1 MRHDFKT
8 NLALRQLLLTVLL
21 GLFVWSL
28 SRQAYVLSGI
38 SLLAAA
44 GLFWGLLRF
53 ISHTNQ
59 ALANFLESLR
69 YNDFT
74 TTSSSVY
81 RGAAFGQL
89 YESFHLVNRK
99 LQEVR
104 AEREANHQ
112 FLQVIV
118 AHVKVGL
125 LCYKPG
131 GEVVLM
137 NKALQ
142 ALLNKPYLVNL
153 EGLRMVDEPLYHKV
167 KALQGGQ
174 RELLKVRLG
183 GTLMQLAVEAAAI
196 QLQGEWL
203 HLVSFQNIQPEL
215 EAQELLSWK
224 KLIRILTHE
233 IMNSV
238 SPIAS
243 LSSTVLNMIREEPAG
258 PEALKQIGQSMEVIR
273 RRSEALM
280 DFTDNYR
287 TLTRIPP
294 PNLQLLEAG
303 SLVDNVLE
311 LLQPELKA
319 AAVEVSRKAP
329 PYPVS
334 FYGDPALLEQ
344 VLINLVKNAV
354 QAMDGQPSP
363 RQLVIGVGKKGERA
377 LLTVAD
383 NGPGIGPEML
393 ESVFVPFFTTKPK
406 GSGIGLP
413 LSRQIVQ
420 LHKGS
425 LELDSEVGKGTRA
438 QIKI

>member
-1 MRHDFKT
+1 MGRNFTT
-8 NLALRQLLLTVLL
+8 NLAVRQLLLAVLL
-21 GLFVWSL
+21 GLLAWSL
-28 SRQAYVLSGI
+28 IQKQYVLSGLA
-38 SLLAAA
+38 LLASG
-44 GLFWGLLRF
+44 GLFWSLLRLV
-53 ISHTNQ
+53 SHTNR
-59 ALANFLESLR
+59 AVAHFLESLQ

-81 RGAAFGQL
+81 QGAAFEQL
-89 YESFHLVNRK
+89 YGCFNLINRK
-99 LQEVR
+99 FQEVR

-125 LCYKPG
+125 LCYNAA

-137 NKALQ
+137 NEALQ
-142 ALLNKPYLVNL
+142 TLLRKPYLVNL
-153 EGLRMVDEPLYHKV
+153 EGLRKVDEPLYNTV
-167 KALQGGQ
+167 TALQGGQ

-183 GTLMQLAVEAAAI
+183 GELMQLAVAATTI
-196 QLQGEWL
+196 QLRGEWL

-215 EAQELLSWK
+215 EAQELLAWK

-243 LSSTVLNMIREEPAG
+243 LSSTVLDLARDAPPGA
-258 PEALKQIGQSMEVIR
+258 EALKQISQSMEVIR

-280 DFTDNYR
+280 NFTDNYR

-303 SLVDNVLE
+303 SLVSHVLE
-311 LLQPELKA
+311 LLQPELDT
-319 AAVEVSRKAP
+319 AAVEVTRKVP

-334 FYGDPALLEQ
+334 FYGDPDLLEQ

-354 QAMDGQPSP
+354 QAMEGQPPP
-363 RQLVIGVGKKGERA
+363 RQLAVGVGKKGGRA

-383 NGPGIGPEML
+383 NGPGIAPEVM
-393 ESVFVPFFTTKPK
+393 EFVFVPFFTTKLK

-413 LSRQIVQ
+413 LSREIIQ

-425 LELDSEVGKGTRA
+425 LELHSEAGKGTRA